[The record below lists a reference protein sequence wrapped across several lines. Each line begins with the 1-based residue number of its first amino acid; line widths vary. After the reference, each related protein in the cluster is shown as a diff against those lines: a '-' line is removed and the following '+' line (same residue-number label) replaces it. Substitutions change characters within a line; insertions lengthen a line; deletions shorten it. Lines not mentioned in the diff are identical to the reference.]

1 MEIKVR
7 GLSKATITKI
17 DERASELGYKS
28 RNEFLKTYLEFQFLY
43 LDKLVEHDNKYDVLV
58 DKVLKVL
65 EYNTLVF
72 KQFCEE
78 NLINVEE
85 SIKKDRFKEEI

>member
-7 GLSKATITKI
+7 GLSKATVTKI
-17 DERASELGYKS
+17 DEKANELGYKS
-28 RNEFLKTYLEFQFLY
+28 RNEFLKSYLELQFLY

-65 EYNTLVF
+65 EYNTLALN
-72 KQFCEE
+72 KFCEE
-78 NLINVEE
+78 NLINIEE
-85 SIKKDRFKEEI
+85 IIKEDRFKEEI